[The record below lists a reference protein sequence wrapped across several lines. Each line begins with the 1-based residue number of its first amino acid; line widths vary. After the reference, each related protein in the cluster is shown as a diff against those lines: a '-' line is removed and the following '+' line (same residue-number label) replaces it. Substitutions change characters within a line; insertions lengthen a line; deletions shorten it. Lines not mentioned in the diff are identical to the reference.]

1 MLLEDLGYQKIEWA
15 LQENKQ
21 DLGKIIF
28 LPFSLLEQD
37 AREPDPFVSAVFLY
51 LEEND
56 FWMLQYYLLSSWNH
70 YTN

>member
-21 DLGKIIF
+21 DLGEIIF

-56 FWMLQYYLLSSWNH
+56 F
-70 YTN
+70 